1 MATPNIVD
9 VATINGFTVAGQL
22 TSSAGQNVIDVPAE
36 YTYKIN
42 TIIIANWHG
51 SVTREIYAWISTDN
65 GSNYKEI
72 ASAVSIP
79 SDATLILIDKSSSFY
94 LDETDLLRLQA
105 GNNDALDYIVSGEK
119 LTD

>member
-22 TSSAGQNVIDVPAE
+22 TTNTADVIDVPAE

-51 SVTREIYAWISTDN
+51 SVTREVNAWISTDN

-94 LDETDLLRLQA
+94 LDETDILRLEA
-105 GNNDALDYIVSGEK
+105 GNNDALDYIISGEK